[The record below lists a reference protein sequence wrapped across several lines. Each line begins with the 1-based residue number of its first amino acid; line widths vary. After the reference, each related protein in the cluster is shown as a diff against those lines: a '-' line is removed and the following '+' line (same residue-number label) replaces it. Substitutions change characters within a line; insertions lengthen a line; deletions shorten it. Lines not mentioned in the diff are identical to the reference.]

1 MAIYF
6 LNTVLHHRIE
16 PIYSSIYERNT
27 NIAYG
32 NDENDTKAYKKQH
45 RHSRK
50 SKENTLKRRHRQQT
64 RLLHFMY
71 LNYDRHIL
79 DAV

>member
-16 PIYSSIYERNT
+16 PIYERNT
-27 NIAYG
+27 NIAYC

-45 RHSRK
+45 RHSRNT
-50 SKENTLKRRHRQQT
+50 KENTLKRRHRQQT
-64 RLLHFMY
+64 CLLHFMY